1 MSTQRKDEVQ
11 PSKKQTTMSDYF
23 AEKEKHFLQDKQ
35 KSISNFESKIKDL
48 ENVKLGEQSKE
59 IISCYLLMQQVYNRL
74 ANILDYIYGDKTV
87 DEILN
92 RQNEAFSKLQDF
104 ILKELLTQTIQQN
117 LYDDIDK
124 IEEL

>member
-11 PSKKQTTMSDYF
+11 PQKEQTKMGDYF

-35 KSISNFESKIKDL
+35 KSISGFESKIKDL

-59 IISCYLLMQQVYNRL
+59 IISCFLLLQQVYNRL

-87 DEILN
+87 DEILD
-92 RQNEAFSKLQDF
+92 RQNEAFNKLFDF
-104 ILKELLTQTIQQN
+104 MIEELLAQTIRQN
-117 LYDDIDK
+117 IFEDIDK

>member
-11 PSKKQTTMSDYF
+11 PQKEQTKMGDYF

-35 KSISNFESKIKDL
+35 KSISGFESKIKDL

-59 IISCYLLMQQVYNRL
+59 IISCFLLLQQVYNRL

-87 DEILN
+87 DEILD
-92 RQNEAFSKLQDF
+92 RQNEAFSKLFDF
-104 ILKELLTQTIQQN
+104 MIEELLTQTIRQN
-117 LYDDIDK
+117 IFEDIDK